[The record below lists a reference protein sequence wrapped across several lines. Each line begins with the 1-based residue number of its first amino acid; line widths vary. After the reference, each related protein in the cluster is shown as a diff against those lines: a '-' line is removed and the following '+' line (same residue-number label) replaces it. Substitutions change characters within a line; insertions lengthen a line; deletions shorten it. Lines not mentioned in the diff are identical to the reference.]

1 MGRLNYDALSKY
13 KIGGTGGMKEW
24 FRPKPK
30 DDGED
35 NRFNIR
41 LLLGP
46 NDEFPFFDT
55 SIHYF
60 RTAEGFKSGA
70 CPRVTDDYCPACDM
84 FFKLR
89 LIPTV
94 SENKELM
101 KKLRNVSPTTR
112 VYANIINDDA
122 DRVQIWSMPYTAAT
136 ELRNILLTYLEDG
149 IDLTDP
155 IEGRNVVFTVGK
167 RGAVTQYKS
176 FSARPLPTA
185 VEVEDWEAQCFDLKS
200 KAHGTIF
207 TTEEVTENM
216 QGVLGSD
223 FEAFTDILAGINR
236 DSKVENA
243 TEELVG
249 EAV

>member
-1 MGRLNYDALSKY
+1 MGRLNYDALSNY
-13 KIGGTGGMKEW
+13 KIGGAGGGGLKEW
-24 FRPKPK
+24 FRPKPTE
-30 DDGED
+30 DGGD

-70 CPRVTDDYCPACDM
+70 CPRVNDDYCPACDM

-89 LIPTV
+89 LIPEI
-94 SENKELM
+94 SENKENM

-112 VYANIINDDA
+112 VYANIINDDS
-122 DRVQIWSMPYTAAT
+122 DKVQIWSMPYTAAT

-155 IEGRNVVFTVGK
+155 KEGRNVVFVVGK
-167 RGAVTQYKS
+167 KGAVTQYKS
-176 FSARPLPTA
+176 FSARPLPT
-185 VEVEDWEAQCFDLKS
+185 EVTIEDWEAQCHDLKA
-200 KAHGTIF
+200 KAHGTVF
-207 TTEEVTENM
+207 TTEEVTSNM
-216 QGVLGSD
+216 RGVLGDS
-223 FEAFTDILAGINR
+223 FELFAI
-236 DSKVENA
+236 
-243 TEELVG
+243 
-249 EAV
+249 